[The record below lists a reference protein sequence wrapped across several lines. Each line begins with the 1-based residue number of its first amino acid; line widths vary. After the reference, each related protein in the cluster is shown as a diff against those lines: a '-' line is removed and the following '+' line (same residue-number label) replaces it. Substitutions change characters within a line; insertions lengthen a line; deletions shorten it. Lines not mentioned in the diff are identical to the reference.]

1 MNMAWF
7 PKIKSM
13 RVVPVA
19 GYDGFLLNLS
29 GGHAPWF
36 IRCVLILE
44 DDAGNQG
51 VGEIPS
57 SAGILKGL
65 EQSRSLIEG
74 SRIND
79 VKQTLN
85 QARQVLARNGREERG
100 RQTFDLRVAVHVITA
115 IESAL
120 FDLFGQALQM
130 PVADLLGQYG
140 RQRDEVEALGYLF
153 LLGDPDKTDLP
164 YPKADAPKDAW
175 DEVRYRE
182 ALTPDAVANLA
193 KAAYERYGF
202 KDFKLKGGVLRG
214 EEEADCI
221 RALYEAFP
229 DARLTL
235 DPNGAWK
242 LDEAV
247 RVLEPI
253 KDLLSY
259 AEDPCGQ
266 EESYSGRET
275 MAEFKKRTGL
285 LTATNMIA
293 TDFKQLQYA
302 VQLNSVDIP
311 LADCH
316 FWTMQGAVMVGE
328 LCNEWGMTWG
338 SHSNNHFDISLAMMT
353 HVAAACPGE
362 ITAIDTHWIWQD
374 GQRITKEPFQIR
386 DGKLKVPSAPGLGV
400 ELDEEKLMEAHRL
413 YQSLDVTQ
421 RNDAMAMQY
430 LIPGWEFDPKR
441 PALVR

>member
-1 MNMAWF
+1 MF
-7 PKIKSM
+7 PTIKKM

-44 DDAGNQG
+44 DDAGNTG

-57 SAGILKGL
+57 SDGIIKGL
-65 EQSRSLIEG
+65 EQCRSLVEG
-74 SRIND
+74 SQVNN

-85 QARQVLARNGREERG
+85 QARQILAQNGREERG

-120 FDLFGQALQM
+120 FDLFGQALGM

-153 LLGDPDKTDLP
+153 LLGDPEKTDLP
-164 YPKADAPKDAW
+164 YPKAENPKDAW
-175 DEVRYRE
+175 DEVRYKE

-193 KAAYERYGF
+193 KAAYDRYGF

-221 RALYEAFP
+221 RALHEAFP
-229 DARLTL
+229 EARLTL

-247 RVLEPI
+247 RVLDPI
-253 KDLLSY
+253 KHLLSY

-285 LTATNMIA
+285 PTATNMIA

-386 DGKLKVPSAPGLGV
+386 DGKLTVPKTPGLGV
-400 ELDEEKLMEAHRL
+400 ELDEEKLKEAHAL
-413 YQSLDVTQ
+413 YKSLDVTQ
-421 RNDAMAMQY
+421 RNDAMAMQF

>member
-1 MNMAWF
+1 MF
-7 PKIKSM
+7 PKIKTM

-29 GGHAPWF
+29 GGHAPYF
-36 IRCVLILE
+36 IRCVVILE
-44 DDAGNQG
+44 DTAGNKG

-65 EQSRSLIEG
+65 EQCRELVEG
-74 SRIND
+74 SPINN

-85 QARQVLARNGREERG
+85 QVRLRLAQNGREERG
-100 RQTFDLRVAVHVITA
+100 RQTFDLRVAVHVITGLEA
-115 IESAL
+115 AL
-120 FDLFGQALQM
+120 LDLYGQALQL

-140 RQRDEVEALGYLF
+140 RQRDQVDVLGYLF
-153 LLGDPDKTDLP
+153 LLGDPGKTDLP
-164 YPKADAPKDAW
+164 YPQAQNPQDTW
-175 DEVRYRE
+175 DEIRYQE
-182 ALTPDAVANLA
+182 ALTPDAVVNLA

-221 RALYEAFP
+221 RALHDAFP
-229 DARLTL
+229 EARLTL

-247 RVLEPI
+247 RILEPI
-253 KDLLSY
+253 KHLLSY

-285 LTATNMIA
+285 ATATNMIA

-302 VQLNSVDIP
+302 VQLNAVDIP

-316 FWTMQGAVMVGE
+316 FWTMQGAVKVGE

-374 GQRITKEPFQIR
+374 GQRITKNPFLIR
-386 DGKLKVPSAPGLGV
+386 DGKLNVPTTPGLGV

-413 YQSLDVTQ
+413 YKTLDVTQ
-421 RNDAMAMQY
+421 RNDAMAMQF
-430 LIPGWEFDPKR
+430 LIPGWEFDPKK

>member
-1 MNMAWF
+1 MF
-7 PKIKSM
+7 PRIKSM
-13 RVVPVA
+13 SVVPVA

-36 IRCVLILE
+36 IRCVVILE
-44 DDAGNQG
+44 DDAGNKG

-65 EQSRSLIEG
+65 EQCRDIVEG
-74 SRIND
+74 SRINNI
-79 VKQTLN
+79 KQTLN
-85 QARQVLARNGREERG
+85 NARLALAKNGREERG
-100 RQTFDLRVAVHVITA
+100 RQTFDLRVAVHVITG

-120 FDLFGQALQM
+120 LDLYGQTLQL

-153 LLGDPDKTDLP
+153 LLGDPGKTDLP
-164 YPKADAPKDAW
+164 YPQASDPKDAW
-175 DEVRYRE
+175 DEVRYQE
-182 ALTPDAVANLA
+182 ALTPDAVAGLA

-229 DARLTL
+229 EARLTL

-247 RVLEPI
+247 RVLDPI
-253 KDLLSY
+253 KHLLSY

-285 LTATNMIA
+285 PTATNMIA

-302 VQLNSVDIP
+302 VQLNAVDIP

-374 GQRITKEPFQIR
+374 GQRITKNPFLIR
-386 DGKLKVPSAPGLGV
+386 DGKIKVPTTPGLGI
-400 ELDEEKLMEAHRL
+400 ELDDDKLMEAHRL
-413 YQSLDVTQ
+413 YKTLDVTQ
-421 RNDAMAMQY
+421 RNDAMAMQF
-430 LIPGWEFDPKR
+430 LVPDWKFDPKR

>member
-1 MNMAWF
+1 MF
-7 PKIKSM
+7 PTVKSM

-19 GYDGFLLNLS
+19 GYDSFLLNLS

-36 IRCVLILE
+36 VRCVVILE
-44 DDAGNQG
+44 DNDGNQG

-57 SAGILKGL
+57 SEGILKGL
-65 EQSRSLIEG
+65 EQCRSLVEG
-74 SRIND
+74 SAVND
-79 VKQTLN
+79 VKRTLN
-85 QARQVLARNGREERG
+85 RCRLLLAGNGREERG
-100 RQTFDLRVAVHVITA
+100 RQTFDLRVGVHVLTA

-120 FDLFGQALQM
+120 FDLFGQAMNM

-164 YPKADAPKDAW
+164 YPKPNNPQDAW
-175 DEVRYRE
+175 DEVRCRE
-182 ALTPDAVANLA
+182 ALTPEAVANLA

-229 DARLTL
+229 EARLTL

-247 RVLEPI
+247 RVLTPI
-253 KDLLSY
+253 RDLLSY

-285 LTATNMIA
+285 PTATNMIA

-302 VQLNSVDIP
+302 VQLNAVDIP

-316 FWTMQGAVMVGE
+316 FWTMQGAVAVGE

-386 DGKLKVPSAPGLGV
+386 DGKLRVPEAPGLGV
-400 ELDEEKLMEAHRL
+400 ELDMEQLEAAHAF
-413 YQSLDVTQ
+413 YKSLNVTQ

-430 LIPGWEFDPKR
+430 LIPGWTFDPKK
-441 PALVR
+441 PIMVR

>member
-1 MNMAWF
+1 MF

-13 RVVPVA
+13 KVVPVA

-36 IRCVLILE
+36 IRCIVILE
-44 DDAGNQG
+44 DDAGNKG

-65 EQSRSLIEG
+65 EQCRDIVEDST
-74 SRIND
+74 INNI
-79 VKQTLN
+79 KQTLN
-85 QARQVLARNGREERG
+85 NARLVLARNGREERG
-100 RQTFDLRVAVHVITA
+100 RQTFDLRVAVHVITGL
-115 IESAL
+115 ESAL
-120 FDLFGQALQM
+120 LDLYGQALQL

-164 YPKADAPKDAW
+164 YPKATSPKDSW
-175 DEVRYRE
+175 DEVRYQE

-221 RALYEAFP
+221 RALHEAFP
-229 DARLTL
+229 EARLTL

-247 RVLEPI
+247 RTLEPI
-253 KDLLSY
+253 KHLLSY

-266 EESYSGRET
+266 EEGYSGRET

-285 LTATNMIA
+285 PTATNMIA

-302 VQLNSVDIP
+302 VQLNAVDIP

-353 HVAAACPGE
+353 HVAAACPGD

-374 GQRITKEPFQIR
+374 DQRITKEPFLIR
-386 DGKLKVPSAPGLGV
+386 DGKLKVPTTPGLGV

-413 YQSLDVTQ
+413 YKSLDVTQ

-430 LIPGWEFDPKR
+430 LVPGWEFDPKR

>member
-1 MNMAWF
+1 ML
-7 PKIKSM
+7 PKIKTM

-36 IRCVLILE
+36 IRCVVILE

-51 VGEIPS
+51 VGEIPA

-65 EQSRSLIEG
+65 EQCRELVEG
-74 SRIND
+74 SRVND
-79 VKQTLN
+79 IKQTLN
-85 QARQVLARNGREERG
+85 QVRLRLAQNGREERG
-100 RQTFDLRVAVHVITA
+100 RQTFDLRVAVHVITG

-120 FDLFGQALQM
+120 FDLYGQALGM
-130 PVADLLGQYG
+130 PVADLLGHYG

-153 LLGDPDKTDLP
+153 LLGDPAKTDLP
-164 YPKADAPKDAW
+164 YPQASDPQDAW
-175 DEVRYRE
+175 DEVRCRE

-193 KAAYERYGF
+193 KAAFERYGF
-202 KDFKLKGGVLRG
+202 RDFKLKGGVLRG

-221 RALYEAFP
+221 RALHEAFP
-229 DARLTL
+229 EARLTL

-253 KDLLSY
+253 KHLLSY

-285 LTATNMIA
+285 PTATNMIA

-302 VQLNSVDIP
+302 VQLNAVDIP

-316 FWTMQGAVMVGE
+316 FWTMQGAVAVGE
-328 LCNEWGMTWG
+328 LCHEWGLTWG

-374 GQRITKEPFQIR
+374 GQRITKEPFLIR
-386 DGKLKVPSAPGLGV
+386 DGKLTVPKTPGLGV

-413 YQSLDVTQ
+413 YQGLDVTQ

>member
-1 MNMAWF
+1 MF
-7 PKIKSM
+7 PTIKTM

-19 GYDGFLLNLS
+19 GHDGFLLNLS

-36 IRCVLILE
+36 IRCVVILE
-44 DDAGNQG
+44 DAAGNQG
-51 VGEIPS
+51 IGEIPS

-65 EQSRSLIEG
+65 EQCRELVEG
-74 SRIND
+74 SRVND
-79 VKQTLN
+79 IKQTLN
-85 QARQVLARNGREERG
+85 RVRQRLARNGREERG
-100 RQTFDLRVAVHVITA
+100 RQTFDLRVAVHVITGL
-115 IESAL
+115 ESAL
-120 FDLFGQALQM
+120 FDLYGQSLQM
-130 PVADLLGQYG
+130 PVADLLGRYG

-153 LLGDPDKTDLP
+153 LLGDPAKTDLP
-164 YPKADAPKDAW
+164 YPRATDPRDAW
-175 DEVRYRE
+175 EEVRRRE
-182 ALTPDAVANLA
+182 ALTPEAVANLA
-193 KAAYERYGF
+193 KAAFERYGF
-202 KDFKLKGGVLRG
+202 RDFKLKGGVLRG

-221 RALYEAFP
+221 RALHEAFP
-229 DARLTL
+229 EARLTL

-247 RVLEPI
+247 RVLTPI
-253 KDLLSY
+253 KHLLSY

-275 MAEFKKRTGL
+275 MAEFRKRTGL
-285 LTATNMIA
+285 PTATNMIA

-302 VQLNSVDIP
+302 VQLNAVDIP

-374 GQRITKEPFQIR
+374 GQRITREPFRIR
-386 DGKLKVPSAPGLGV
+386 DGKLKVPTAPGLGV
-400 ELDEEKLMEAHRL
+400 ELDDEKLMEAHRL
-413 YQSLDVTQ
+413 YRSLDVTQ

-441 PALVR
+441 PALVRS

>member
-1 MNMAWF
+1 MF

-13 RVVPVA
+13 KVVPVA

-36 IRCVLILE
+36 IRCIVILE
-44 DDAGNQG
+44 DNDGNQG

-65 EQSRSLIEG
+65 EQCRDIVEG
-74 SRIND
+74 SPIND
-79 VKQTLN
+79 IKQTLN
-85 QARQVLARNGREERG
+85 NARMALAKNGREERG
-100 RQTFDLRVAVHVITA
+100 RQTFDLRVAVHVITG

-120 FDLFGQALQM
+120 LDLYGQALQL

-153 LLGDPDKTDLP
+153 LLGDPGKTDLP
-164 YPKADAPKDAW
+164 YPRASDPEDAW
-175 DEVRYRE
+175 DEVRYQE

-193 KAAYERYGF
+193 KAACERYGF

-221 RALYEAFP
+221 RALHEAFP
-229 DARLTL
+229 EARLTL

-253 KDLLSY
+253 KHLLSY

-285 LTATNMIA
+285 PTATNMIA

-302 VQLNSVDIP
+302 VQLNAVDIP

-374 GQRITKEPFQIR
+374 GQRITKEPFLIR
-386 DGKLKVPSAPGLGV
+386 EGKIKVPTIPGLGV
-400 ELDEEKLMEAHRL
+400 ELDEDKLMEAHCL
-413 YQSLDVTQ
+413 YKTLDVTQ
-421 RNDAMAMQY
+421 RNDAMAMQF
-430 LIPGWEFDPKR
+430 LISGWEFDPKR
-441 PALVR
+441 PALAR

>member
-1 MNMAWF
+1 MF
-7 PKIKSM
+7 PTVKSM

-19 GYDGFLLNLS
+19 GYDSFLLNLS

-36 IRCVLILE
+36 VRCVLILE
-44 DDAGNQG
+44 DSAGNQG

-57 SAGILKGL
+57 SEGILKGL
-65 EQSRSLIEG
+65 EQCRSLVEG
-74 SRIND
+74 AAVND
-79 VKQTLN
+79 VKRTLN
-85 QARQVLARNGREERG
+85 RCRLLLAGNGREERG
-100 RQTFDLRVAVHVITA
+100 RQTFDLRVGVHVLTA

-120 FDLFGQALQM
+120 FDLFGQAMNM
-130 PVADLLGQYG
+130 PVADLLGQFG

-164 YPKADAPKDAW
+164 YPKPNNPQDAW
-175 DEVRYRE
+175 DEVRCRE
-182 ALTPDAVANLA
+182 ALTPETVANLA

-221 RALYEAFP
+221 RALHEAFP
-229 DARLTL
+229 EARLTL

-247 RVLEPI
+247 RVLTPI
-253 KDLLSY
+253 RDLLSY

-285 LTATNMIA
+285 PTATNMIA

-302 VQLNSVDIP
+302 VQLNAVDIP

-316 FWTMQGAVMVGE
+316 FWTMQGAVAVGE

-386 DGKLKVPSAPGLGV
+386 DGKLRVPEAPGLGI
-400 ELDEEKLMEAHRL
+400 ELDMDKLEEAHAL
-413 YQSLDVTQ
+413 YKSLDVTQ

-430 LIPGWEFDPKR
+430 LIPGWSFDPKK
-441 PALVR
+441 PTMVR

>member
-1 MNMAWF
+1 MF
-7 PKIKSM
+7 PKITKM
-13 RVVPVA
+13 NIVPVA
-19 GYDGFLLNLS
+19 GEDGFLLNLS

-36 IRCVLILE
+36 IRCVLVLE
-44 DDAGNQG
+44 DESGNRG

-57 SAGILKGL
+57 SDGILKGL
-65 EQSRSLIEG
+65 EKCRPLVEG
-74 SRIND
+74 ARVNE
-79 VKQTLN
+79 VKQ
-85 QARQVLARNGREERG
+85 VLSRTRNLLAQGGPEERG
-100 RQTFDLRVAVHVITA
+100 QQTFDLRVAVHVITA

-120 FDLFGQALQM
+120 FDLFGQALGM

-164 YPKADAPKDAW
+164 YPKATDPVDAW

-182 ALTPDAVANLA
+182 AMTPEAVANLA

-202 KDFKLKGGVLRG
+202 RDFKLKGGVLRG

-221 RALYEAFP
+221 RALHEAFP
-229 DARLTL
+229 EARLTL

-253 KDLLSY
+253 KHLLSY

-266 EESYSGRET
+266 EGGFSGRET

-285 LTATNMIA
+285 PTATNMIA
-293 TDFKQLQYA
+293 TDYKQLQLA

-316 FWTMQGAVMVGE
+316 FWTMQGAVAVGE

-374 GQRITKEPFQIR
+374 GQRITTDPFQIR
-386 DGKLKVPSAPGLGV
+386 DGKLKVPSTPGLGV
-400 ELDEEKLMEAHRL
+400 ELDDDKLMEAHEKYKR
-413 YQSLDVTQ
+413 LDVTQ

-430 LIPGWEFDPKR
+430 LIKGWEFDPKR

>member
-1 MNMAWF
+1 MF
-7 PKIKSM
+7 PSIKSM

-36 IRCVLILE
+36 IRCVVILE

-65 EQSRSLIEG
+65 EQCRSLVEG
-74 SRIND
+74 SRVNEI
-79 VKQTLN
+79 KQTLH
-85 QARQVLARNGREERG
+85 RVRLLLAQNGREERG
-100 RQTFDLRVAVHVITA
+100 RQTFDLRVAVHVITG

-120 FDLFGQALQM
+120 FDLYGQALQM

-153 LLGDPDKTDLP
+153 LLGDPAKTDLP
-164 YPKADAPKDAW
+164 YPKTENPQDAW

-182 ALTPDAVANLA
+182 ALTPEAVANLA

-214 EEEADCI
+214 EEEAECI
-221 RALYEAFP
+221 RALHDAFP
-229 DARLTL
+229 EARLTL

-247 RVLEPI
+247 RVLDPI
-253 KDLLSY
+253 KHLLSY

-285 LTATNMIA
+285 PTATNMIA

-316 FWTMQGAVMVGE
+316 FWTMQGAVAVGE

-374 GQRITKEPFQIR
+374 GQRITKNPFAIR
-386 DGKLKVPSAPGLGV
+386 DGKLSVPKVPGLGV
-400 ELDEEKLMEAHRL
+400 ELDEEKLMEANRL

>member
-1 MNMAWF
+1 MF
-7 PKIKSM
+7 PTVKSM

-19 GYDGFLLNLS
+19 GYDSFLLNLS

-36 IRCVLILE
+36 VRCVVILE
-44 DDAGNQG
+44 DNDGNQG

-57 SAGILKGL
+57 SEGILKGL
-65 EQSRSLIEG
+65 EQCRPLVEG
-74 SRIND
+74 AAVND
-79 VKQTLN
+79 VKRTLN
-85 QARQVLARNGREERG
+85 RCRLLLAGNGREERG
-100 RQTFDLRVAVHVITA
+100 RQTFDLRVGVHVLTA

-120 FDLFGQALQM
+120 FDLFGQAMNM

-164 YPKADAPKDAW
+164 YPKPNDPRDAW
-175 DEVRYRE
+175 DEVRCRE
-182 ALTPDAVANLA
+182 ALTPEAVANLA
-193 KAAYERYGF
+193 KAAFDRYGF

-229 DARLTL
+229 EARLTL

-247 RVLEPI
+247 RVLTPI
-253 KDLLSY
+253 RDLLSY

-285 LTATNMIA
+285 PTATNMIA

-302 VQLNSVDIP
+302 VQLNAVDIP

-316 FWTMQGAVMVGE
+316 FWTMQGAVAVGE

-353 HVAAACPGE
+353 HVAAACPGD

-386 DGKLKVPSAPGLGV
+386 DGKLRVPEASGLGI
-400 ELDEEKLMEAHRL
+400 ELDMQKLDEAHAL
-413 YQSLDVTQ
+413 YKSLNVTQ

-430 LIPGWEFDPKR
+430 LIPGWTFDPKK
-441 PALVR
+441 PTMVR

>member
-1 MNMAWF
+1 MF
-7 PKIKSM
+7 PSIKSM

-57 SAGILKGL
+57 SDGILKGL
-65 EQSRSLIEG
+65 EQCRSLVEG
-74 SRIND
+74 SRVND
-79 VKQTLN
+79 IKQTLN
-85 QARQVLARNGREERG
+85 RSRLVLARNGREERG
-100 RQTFDLRVAVHVITA
+100 RQTFDLRVTVHVITA

-120 FDLFGQALQM
+120 FDLFGQALGM

-153 LLGDPDKTDLP
+153 LLGDPAKTDLP
-164 YPKADAPKDAW
+164 YSKAENPKDTW
-175 DEVRYRE
+175 DEIRYQE

-193 KAAYERYGF
+193 KAAFDRYGF

-221 RALYEAFP
+221 RALHEAFP
-229 DARLTL
+229 EARLTL

-247 RVLEPI
+247 RVLDPI
-253 KDLLSY
+253 KHLLSY

-285 LTATNMIA
+285 PTATNMIA

-374 GQRITKEPFQIR
+374 GQRITKEPFPIR
-386 DGKLKVPSAPGLGV
+386 DGKLSVPKTPGLGV
-400 ELDEEKLMEAHRL
+400 ELDEEKLMAAQRL
-413 YQSLDVTQ
+413 YQSLEVTQ

-430 LIPGWEFDPKR
+430 LIAGWEFDPKR

>member
-1 MNMAWF
+1 MF

-36 IRCVLILE
+36 IRCVVILE
-44 DDAGNQG
+44 DDAGNKG

-57 SAGILKGL
+57 SAGILQGL
-65 EQSRSLIEG
+65 EQCRPLVEG
-74 SRIND
+74 SRVNAF
-79 VKQTLN
+79 KATLN
-85 QARQVLARNGREERG
+85 QARLMLAQNGREERG
-100 RQTFDLRVAVHVITA
+100 RQTFDLRVAVHVVTG

-120 FDLFGQALQM
+120 LDLYGQAVEM

-153 LLGDPDKTDLP
+153 LLGDPAKTDLP
-164 YPKADAPKDAW
+164 YPKAENPHDAW

-193 KAAYERYGF
+193 KAAFERYGF

-221 RALYEAFP
+221 RALHEAFP
-229 DARLTL
+229 EARLTL

-247 RVLEPI
+247 RVLDPI
-253 KDLLSY
+253 KHLLSY

-285 LTATNMIA
+285 PTATNMIA

-302 VQLNSVDIP
+302 VQLNAVDIP

-316 FWTMQGAVMVGE
+316 FWTMQGAVAVGE

-374 GQRITKEPFQIR
+374 GQRITREPFAIR
-386 DGKLKVPSAPGLGV
+386 DGKLKVPTTPGLGV
-400 ELDEEKLMEAHRL
+400 ELDEDKLMEAHRL
-413 YQSLDVTQ
+413 FKSLDVTQ

-430 LIPGWEFDPKR
+430 LIDGWAFDPKR

>member
-1 MNMAWF
+1 MF
-7 PKIKSM
+7 PKIKRM
-13 RVVPVA
+13 RIVPVA

-36 IRCVLILE
+36 IRCVVILE

-57 SAGILKGL
+57 SVGILKGL
-65 EQSRSLIEG
+65 EQCRSLVEG
-74 SRIND
+74 SRVNEI
-79 VKQTLN
+79 KQTLN
-85 QARQVLARNGREERG
+85 QARLLLARNGREERG

-120 FDLFGQALQM
+120 YDLYGQALQL

-153 LLGDPDKTDLP
+153 LLGDPAKTDLP
-164 YPKADAPKDAW
+164 YPKTENPRDAW

-182 ALTPDAVANLA
+182 ALTPEAVANLA
-193 KAAYERYGF
+193 RAAYERYGF
-202 KDFKLKGGVLRG
+202 RDFKLKGGVLRG

-221 RALYEAFP
+221 RALHEAFP
-229 DARLTL
+229 EARLTL

-253 KDLLSY
+253 KELLSY

-266 EESYSGRET
+266 EESFSGRET

-285 LTATNMIA
+285 PTATNMIA

-328 LCNEWGMTWG
+328 LCHEWGMTWG

-374 GQRITKEPFQIR
+374 GQRITREPFPIR
-386 DGKLKVPSAPGLGV
+386 DGKLQVPTTPGLGV
-400 ELDEEKLMEAHRL
+400 ELDEEKLMAAHRL
-413 YQSLDVTQ
+413 YQSLDVTS

-430 LIPGWEFDPKR
+430 LIPGWEFDPKK

>member
-1 MNMAWF
+1 MH
-7 PKIKSM
+7 PTIKRM
-13 RVVPVA
+13 RIVPVA
-19 GYDGFLLNLS
+19 GHDGFLLNLS

-36 IRCVLILE
+36 IRCIVILE
-44 DDAGNQG
+44 DEAGNQG

-57 SAGILKGL
+57 SDGILKGL
-65 EQSRSLIEG
+65 EQCRELVEG
-74 SRIND
+74 SRVND

-85 QARQVLARNGREERG
+85 RVRLLLAKNGREERG

-120 FDLFGQALQM
+120 LDLFGQALGM
-130 PVADLLGQYG
+130 PVSDLLGQYG

-164 YPKADAPKDAW
+164 YPKTENPQDAW
-175 DEVRYRE
+175 DEVRRQE
-182 ALTPDAVANLA
+182 ALTPEAVANLA
-193 KAAYERYGF
+193 KAAYDRYGF

-214 EEEADCI
+214 EEEADCV
-221 RALYEAFP
+221 RALHEAFP
-229 DARLTL
+229 EARLTL
-235 DPNGAWK
+235 DPNGAWS

-247 RVLEPI
+247 RVLDPI

-266 EESYSGRET
+266 EGGFSGRET

-285 LTATNMIA
+285 PTATNMIA

-374 GQRITKEPFQIR
+374 GQRITKEPFLIR

-400 ELDEEKLMEAHRL
+400 ELDEGKLMEAHER
-413 YQSLDVTQ
+413 YKHLDVTS

-430 LIPGWEFDPKR
+430 LISGWEFDPKR

>member
-1 MNMAWF
+1 MF
-7 PKIKSM
+7 PKITSM
-13 RVVPVA
+13 KVVPVA

-36 IRCVLILE
+36 IRCVVVLE
-44 DDAGNQG
+44 DSAGNQG

-57 SAGILKGL
+57 SEGILKGL
-65 EQSRSLIEG
+65 EQCRAIVEG
-74 SRIND
+74 TTVNAF
-79 VKQTLN
+79 KQTLN
-85 QARQVLARNGREERG
+85 SARQALAKNGREERG
-100 RQTFDLRVAVHVITA
+100 RQTFDLRVAVHVITGL
-115 IESAL
+115 ESAL
-120 FDLFGQALQM
+120 LDLYGQAVGL

-140 RQRDEVEALGYLF
+140 RQRNEVEALGYLF

-164 YPKADAPKDAW
+164 YPKANDAVDAW
-175 DEVRYRE
+175 DEVRYQK
-182 ALTPDAVANLA
+182 ALTPEAVANLA
-193 KAAYERYGF
+193 KAAFDRYGF

-221 RALYEAFP
+221 RALHDAFP
-229 DARLTL
+229 EARLTL

-253 KDLLSY
+253 KHLLSY

-285 LTATNMIA
+285 PTATNMIA
-293 TDFKQLQYA
+293 TDFKQLQFA
-302 VQLNSVDIP
+302 TQLNAVDIP

-374 GQRITKEPFQIR
+374 GQRITKEPFLIR
-386 DGKLKVPSAPGLGV
+386 DGKLKVPSTPGLGV
-400 ELDEEKLMEAHRL
+400 ELDEEQLMAAHRL
-413 YQSLDVTQ
+413 YKSLDVTQ

-430 LIPGWEFDPKR
+430 LIPGWSFDPKR

>member
-1 MNMAWF
+1 M
-7 PKIKSM
+7 
-13 RVVPVA
+13 V
-19 GYDGFLLNLS
+19 
-29 GGHAPWF
+29 
-36 IRCVLILE
+36 ILE
-44 DDAGNQG
+44 DDTGNQG

-57 SAGILKGL
+57 SGGILNGL
-65 EQSRSLIEG
+65 EQCRELVEG
-74 SRIND
+74 SPINNI
-79 VKQTLN
+79 KQTLN
-85 QARQVLARNGREERG
+85 QVRLRLAQNGREERG
-100 RQTFDLRVAVHVITA
+100 RQTFDLRVAVHVITG

-120 FDLFGQALQM
+120 LDLYGQALQL

-153 LLGDPDKTDLP
+153 LLGDPGKTDLP
-164 YPKADAPKDAW
+164 YPNAHNPQDRW
-175 DEVRYRE
+175 DEIRYQE
-182 ALTPDAVANLA
+182 ALTPEAVAKLA

-214 EEEADCI
+214 EDEADCI
-221 RALYEAFP
+221 RALHDAFP

-253 KDLLSY
+253 KHLLSY

-266 EESYSGRET
+266 EEGYSGRET

-285 LTATNMIA
+285 PTATNMIA

-316 FWTMQGAVMVGE
+316 FWTMQGAVKVGE

-362 ITAIDTHWIWQD
+362 IAAIDTHWIWQD
-374 GQRITKEPFQIR
+374 GQRITKDPLLIR
-386 DGKLKVPSAPGLGV
+386 DGKLKVPTTPGLGV
-400 ELDEEKLMEAHRL
+400 ELDEEKLMEAHSL
-413 YQSLDVTQ
+413 YKSLDTIQ
-421 RNDAMAMQY
+421 RNDAMAMQF

>member
-1 MNMAWF
+1 MF
-7 PKIKSM
+7 PKITRM
-13 RVVPVA
+13 NIVPVA
-19 GYDGFLLNLS
+19 GEDGFLLNLS

-36 IRCVLILE
+36 IRCVLVLE
-44 DDAGNQG
+44 DESGNRG

-57 SAGILKGL
+57 SEGILKGL
-65 EQSRSLIEG
+65 EQCRSLVEG
-74 SRIND
+74 ARVNEVKKVLSQSR
-79 VKQTLN
+79 
-85 QARQVLARNGREERG
+85 AVLSRNGPEERG

-120 FDLFGQALQM
+120 FDLFGQAMGM
-130 PVADLLGQYG
+130 PVADLLGQFG

-164 YPKADAPKDAW
+164 YPKTTNPVDAW

-182 ALTPDAVANLA
+182 AMTPDAVANLA
-193 KAAYERYGF
+193 RAAYERYGF
-202 KDFKLKGGVLRG
+202 KDFKLKGGVLPG
-214 EEEADCI
+214 EKEADCI
-221 RALYEAFP
+221 RALHEAFP
-229 DARLTL
+229 EARLTL
-235 DPNGAWK
+235 DPNGAWT

-253 KDLLSY
+253 KHLLSY

-266 EESYSGRET
+266 QGSYSGRET

-285 LTATNMIA
+285 PTATNMIA
-293 TDFKQLQYA
+293 TDYKQLKLA
-302 VQLNSVDIP
+302 VELNAVDIP

-316 FWTMQGAVMVGE
+316 FWTMQGAVAVGE

-374 GQRITKEPFQIR
+374 GQRITREPFQIR
-386 DGKLKVPSAPGLGV
+386 DGKLKVPTTPGLGI
-400 ELDEEKLMEAHRL
+400 ELDDEKLMEAHQKYR
-413 YQSLDVTQ
+413 SLDVTQ

-430 LIPGWEFDPKR
+430 LIKGWEFDPKR

>member
-1 MNMAWF
+1 MF
-7 PKIKSM
+7 PNVKSM
-13 RVVPVA
+13 RIVPVA

-36 IRCVLILE
+36 IRCVVILE
-44 DDAGNQG
+44 DDTGNQG
-51 VGEIPS
+51 VGEIPA

-65 EQSRSLIEG
+65 EQCRSLVEG
-74 SRIND
+74 SRVND

-85 QARQVLARNGREERG
+85 RVRQLLAKDGREERG
-100 RQTFDLRVAVHVITA
+100 RQTFDLRVAVHVITG

-120 FDLFGQALQM
+120 FDLYGQALQM

-164 YPKADAPKDAW
+164 YPKVSDPRDAW

-229 DARLTL
+229 EARLTL
-235 DPNGAWK
+235 DPNGAWT

-247 RVLEPI
+247 RVLTPI
-253 KDLLSY
+253 RDLLSY

-285 LTATNMIA
+285 PTATNMIA

-302 VQLNSVDIP
+302 VQLNAVDIP

-353 HVAAACPGE
+353 HVAAACSGN

-386 DGKLKVPSAPGLGV
+386 DGKLKVPTTPGLGV

-413 YQSLDVTQ
+413 YQNLDVTQ
-421 RNDAMAMQY
+421 RNDTMAMQF

>member
-1 MNMAWF
+1 MF
-7 PKIKSM
+7 PKVKSM
-13 RVVPVA
+13 KVVPVA
-19 GYDGFLLNLS
+19 GYDSFLLNLS

-36 IRCVLILE
+36 IRCVVILE
-44 DDAGNQG
+44 DDAGNKG

-57 SAGILKGL
+57 SDGILKGL
-65 EQSRSLIEG
+65 EQCRSLVEG
-74 SRIND
+74 SQVND
-79 VKQTLN
+79 IKQTLN
-85 QARQVLARNGREERG
+85 RARQVLARNGREERG
-100 RQTFDLRVAVHVITA
+100 RQTFDLRVAVHVITGL
-115 IESAL
+115 ESAL
-120 FDLFGQALQM
+120 FDLFGKALQM

-153 LLGDPDKTDLP
+153 LLGDPGKTDLP
-164 YPKADAPKDAW
+164 YPKADDPKDAW
-175 DEVRYRE
+175 DEVRCRE
-182 ALTPDAVANLA
+182 ALTPEAVANLA

-214 EEEADCI
+214 EEEADCV
-221 RALYEAFP
+221 RALHEAFP
-229 DARLTL
+229 EARLTL

-247 RVLEPI
+247 RVLTPI
-253 KDLLSY
+253 RDLLSY

-285 LTATNMIA
+285 PTATNMIA

-302 VQLNSVDIP
+302 VQLNAVDIP

-328 LCNEWGMTWG
+328 LCNEWDMTWG

-386 DGKLKVPSAPGLGV
+386 DGKLKVPTAPGLGV
-400 ELDEEKLMEAHRL
+400 ELDEKKLVEAHSL

-441 PALVR
+441 PTLAR

>member
-1 MNMAWF
+1 MF
-7 PKIKSM
+7 PKIKKM
-13 RVVPVA
+13 RIVPVA

-36 IRCVLILE
+36 IRCVVILE

-57 SAGILKGL
+57 SAGILNGL
-65 EQSRSLIEG
+65 EQCRELVEG
-74 SRIND
+74 SCVTD
-79 VKQTLN
+79 TKKTLN
-85 QARQVLARNGREERG
+85 QVKQRLAKNGREERG
-100 RQTFDLRVAVHVITA
+100 RQTFDLRVAVHVLTG

-120 FDLFGQALQM
+120 FDLLGQALGM

-164 YPKADAPKDAW
+164 YPKAENPQDDW
-175 DEVRYRE
+175 DEVRRKE
-182 ALTPDAVANLA
+182 ALTPEAVANLA
-193 KAAYERYGF
+193 KAAFDRYGF

-221 RALYEAFP
+221 RALHEAFP
-229 DARLTL
+229 EARLTL
-235 DPNGAWK
+235 DPNGAWS
-242 LDEAV
+242 LEEAV
-247 RVLEPI
+247 RVLEPV
-253 KDLLSY
+253 KHLMSY

-285 LTATNMIA
+285 PTATNMIA

-374 GQRITKEPFQIR
+374 GQRITKEPFKIR

-400 ELDEEKLMEAHRL
+400 ELDEDKLMEAHQL
-413 YQSLDVTQ
+413 YKSLDVTQ

>member
-1 MNMAWF
+1 MF
-7 PKIKSM
+7 PSVKKM

-36 IRCVLILE
+36 IRCVVILE

-65 EQSRSLIEG
+65 EQCRPLVEG
-74 SRIND
+74 SKVND
-79 VKQTLN
+79 VKQTLTK
-85 QARQVLARNGREERG
+85 ARSLLAKNGREERG
-100 RQTFDLRVAVHVITA
+100 RQTFDLRVAVHVITGL
-115 IESAL
+115 ESAL
-120 FDLFGQALQM
+120 FDLFGQALGM

-153 LLGDPDKTDLP
+153 LLGDPAKTDLP
-164 YPKADAPKDAW
+164 YPKAENPKDAW
-175 DEVRYRE
+175 DEVRYQE

-221 RALYEAFP
+221 RALHDAFP
-229 DARLTL
+229 EARLTV

-247 RVLEPI
+247 RVLDPI
-253 KDLLSY
+253 KHLLSY

-285 LTATNMIA
+285 PTATNMIA

-316 FWTMQGAVMVGE
+316 FWTMQGAVQVGE

-386 DGKLKVPSAPGLGV
+386 DGKLTVPKTPGLGV
-400 ELDEEKLMEAHRL
+400 ELDEDKLMEANRL

-421 RNDAMAMQY
+421 RNDAMAMQF
-430 LIPGWEFDPKR
+430 LIPGWEFDPKK

>member
-1 MNMAWF
+1 M
-7 PKIKSM
+7 
-13 RVVPVA
+13 
-19 GYDGFLLNLS
+19 
-29 GGHAPWF
+29 
-36 IRCVLILE
+36 
-44 DDAGNQG
+44 
-51 VGEIPS
+51 
-57 SAGILKGL
+57 
-65 EQSRSLIEG
+65 
-74 SRIND
+74 
-79 VKQTLN
+79 
-85 QARQVLARNGREERG
+85 
-100 RQTFDLRVAVHVITA
+100 
-115 IESAL
+115 
-120 FDLFGQALQM
+120 
-130 PVADLLGQYG
+130 
-140 RQRDEVEALGYLF
+140 
-153 LLGDPDKTDLP
+153 
-164 YPKADAPKDAW
+164 
-175 DEVRYRE
+175 
-182 ALTPDAVANLA
+182 A

-221 RALYEAFP
+221 RALHEAFP

-253 KDLLSY
+253 KHLLSY

-285 LTATNMIA
+285 PTATNMIA

-316 FWTMQGAVMVGE
+316 FWTMQGAVKVGE

-374 GQRITKEPFQIR
+374 GQRITKDPLLIR
-386 DGKLKVPSAPGLGV
+386 NGKLKVPTTPGLGV
-400 ELDEEKLMEAHRL
+400 ELDEEKLMEAHSL
-413 YQSLDVTQ
+413 YKSLDTTQ
-421 RNDAMAMQY
+421 RNDAMAMQF

>member
-1 MNMAWF
+1 MF
-7 PKIKSM
+7 PKVKSM
-13 RVVPVA
+13 RIVPVA

-36 IRCVLILE
+36 IRCVVILE

-57 SAGILKGL
+57 SAGILEGL
-65 EQSRSLIEG
+65 EQCRSLVEG
-74 SRIND
+74 SRVND
-79 VKQTLN
+79 IKQTLHRI
-85 QARQVLARNGREERG
+85 RQLLAKNGREERG

-115 IESAL
+115 VESAL
-120 FDLFGQALQM
+120 FDLFGKALGM
-130 PVADLLGQYG
+130 PVADLLGQFG

-164 YPKADAPKDAW
+164 YPKASDPQDAW
-175 DEVRYRE
+175 DEVRCRE
-182 ALTPDAVANLA
+182 ALTPEAVANLA

-229 DARLTL
+229 EARLTL
-235 DPNGAWK
+235 DPNGAWT

-247 RVLEPI
+247 RVLTPI
-253 KDLLSY
+253 RDLLSY

-266 EESYSGRET
+266 EEGYSGRET

-285 LTATNMIA
+285 PTATNMIA

-328 LCNEWGMTWG
+328 LCHEWGMTWG

-374 GQRITKEPFQIR
+374 GQRITKEPFKIR
-386 DGKLKVPSAPGLGV
+386 AGKLAVPRTPGLGV
-400 ELDEEKLMEAHRL
+400 ELDDDKLMEAHER
-413 YQSLDVTQ
+413 YRRLDVTQ

-430 LIPGWEFDPKR
+430 LIKGWEFDPKR

>member
-1 MNMAWF
+1 MF
-7 PKIKSM
+7 PQVKSLH
-13 RVVPVA
+13 VIPVA
-19 GYDGFLLNLS
+19 GHDSFLLNLS

-36 IRCVLILE
+36 VRCVLVLE
-44 DDAGNQG
+44 DSAGNQG

-57 SAGILKGL
+57 SEGILKGL
-65 EQSRSLIEG
+65 EQCRSLVEG
-74 SRIND
+74 TAVNE
-79 VKQTLN
+79 VKRTLN
-85 QARQVLARNGREERG
+85 QCRLLLAGNGREERG
-100 RQTFDLRVAVHVITA
+100 RQTFDLRVGVHVLTA

-120 FDLFGQALQM
+120 FDLFGQALGM
-130 PVADLLGQYG
+130 PVADLLGQFG

-153 LLGDPDKTDLP
+153 LLGDPSKTDLP
-164 YPKADAPKDAW
+164 YPKAVNPRDAW
-175 DEVRYRE
+175 DDVRCRE
-182 ALTPDAVANLA
+182 ALTPEAVANLA
-193 KAAYERYGF
+193 KAAFDRYGF

-221 RALYEAFP
+221 RALHEAFP
-229 DARLTL
+229 EARLTL
-235 DPNGAWK
+235 DPNGAWT
-242 LDEAV
+242 LEEAV
-247 RVLEPI
+247 RVLTPI
-253 KDLLSY
+253 RDLLSY

-266 EESYSGRET
+266 EASYSGRET

-285 LTATNMIA
+285 PTATNMIA

-302 VQLNSVDIP
+302 VQLNAVDIP

-374 GQRITKEPFQIR
+374 GQRITKAPYRIR
-386 DGKLKVPSAPGLGV
+386 DGKLRVPEVPGLGV
-400 ELDEEKLMEAHRL
+400 ELDWDALEAAHAR
-413 YQSLDVTQ
+413 YKSLNVTQ

-430 LIPGWEFDPKR
+430 LIANWQFDPKR

>member
-1 MNMAWF
+1 MF

-36 IRCVLILE
+36 IRCVVILE
-44 DDAGNQG
+44 DDAGNKG

-65 EQSRSLIEG
+65 EQCRELVEG

-79 VKQTLN
+79 IKQTLN
-85 QARQVLARNGREERG
+85 QVRLLLAQNGREERG
-100 RQTFDLRVAVHVITA
+100 RQTFDLRVAVHVITGL
-115 IESAL
+115 ESAL
-120 FDLFGQALQM
+120 FDLFGQALGM

-153 LLGDPDKTDLP
+153 LLGDPTKTDLP
-164 YPKADAPKDAW
+164 YPQASDPQDAW
-175 DEVRYRE
+175 DEVRCRE
-182 ALTPDAVANLA
+182 ALTPEAVANLA

-202 KDFKLKGGVLRG
+202 KDFKLKGGVLSG

-229 DARLTL
+229 EARLTL

-247 RVLEPI
+247 RVLTPI
-253 KDLLSY
+253 RDLLSY

-285 LTATNMIA
+285 PTATNMIA

-316 FWTMQGAVMVGE
+316 FWTMQGAVAVGE

-374 GQRITKEPFQIR
+374 GQRITKNPFPIR

>member
-1 MNMAWF
+1 MAWF